1 MGPFNLGAALEKHE
15 TERKQCTVKP
25 FSKGNA
31 IKRPTILDCVLHAS
45 ELQNVKLPHKQMF
58 LCPIIEE
65 GRIIIIVGWRGV
77 GKTWF
82 AVSLID
88 AITRGLDFGP
98 WEFKSA
104 TSCLYL
110 DGEMAIQ
117 DIQARYKTLNPE
129 GQHIAPLVFYSDA
142 YASSLGMPRASLLNR
157 QWRAEMKKALLELEI
172 KVFVIDNIASLAP
185 GIDENSKQ
193 AWDPINQWLID
204 LRFSG
209 ITTILLHHTNKDG
222 GQRGTSAREDNVDLS
237 IVLKQPPDYTPDSGA
252 DFIVS
257 FSKSRVTF
265 ADLLKL
271 QDCRF
276 TLSELDGVQ
285 SWQWRNVKTEIK
297 EEAIRMIDQK
307 MDYKDIAAALGISK
321 GRVSQIK
328 SAAIKAGVL
337 NSNGRYKR

>member
-1 MGPFNLGAALEKHE
+1 MEPFNLGAALAKHE
-15 TERKQCTVKP
+15 ADKKQGTVKH
-25 FSKGNA
+25 FSKGHTTQ
-31 IKRPTILDCVLHAS
+31 RPTILDCVLYAS
-45 ELQNVKLPHKQMF
+45 ELQSVKLPDKTMF

-98 WEFKSA
+98 WEFKTA

-117 DIQARYKTLNPE
+117 DIQARYKALNPTGE
-129 GQHIAPLVFYSDA
+129 HIAPLVFYSDS

-157 QWRAEMKKALLELEI
+157 QWRAEMKKALLDLGI
-172 KVFVIDNIASLAP
+172 KVFIIDNIASLAP

-237 IVLKQPPDYTPDSGA
+237 IVLKQPPDYTPDCGA

-257 FSKSRVTF
+257 FAKSRVTF
-265 ADLLKL
+265 VDLPKL

-276 TLSELDGVQ
+276 TLTEVEGAQ
-285 SWQWRNVKTEIK
+285 IWKWRNVKSEIK
-297 EEAIRMIDQK
+297 EEAIRMIDQG

-328 SAAIKAGVL
+328 SAAIKSEVL
-337 NSNGRYKR
+337 DANGHYKR